1 MAAERKA
8 TSEERL
14 IEAVERLTT
23 NQRSVHELQL
33 EANRI
38 RQYIRDYDV
47 DMEALNLLVTVRM
60 RAGKDGGTRVLE
72 DLFRYARLTGTQL
85 DAPERPPAAGGRA
98 EAAPPV
104 AEKKAERAEERE
116 SGSSWKF
123 FAQLAAALALT
134 TGLFVLIH

>member
-8 TSEERL
+8 TREERL
-14 IEAVERLTT
+14 MEVVERLTT

-47 DMEALNLLVTVRM
+47 DMEALNLLVTARV

-72 DLFRYARLTGTQL
+72 DLFRYARLTGTRL
-85 DAPERPPAAGGRA
+85 DAPEGPPTPRERA

-104 AEKKAERAEERE
+104 VEKQAGRAEVRE
-116 SGSSWKF
+116 SRSLWKF
-123 FAQLAAALALT
+123 LAQLAAALAVT
-134 TGLFVLIH
+134 TGLFALIH